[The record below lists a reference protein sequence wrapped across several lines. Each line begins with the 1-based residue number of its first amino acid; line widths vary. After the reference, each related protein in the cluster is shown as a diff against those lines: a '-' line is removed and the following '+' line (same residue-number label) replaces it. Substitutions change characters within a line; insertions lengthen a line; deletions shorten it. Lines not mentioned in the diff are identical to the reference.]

1 VDRLHPGE
9 RGHRRLAAGF
19 HRLLAE
25 RDLAL
30 GSPPG
35 REPRQ
40 PTPTRAAAVLWPA
53 TEGTG
58 RLARRSTDLLPRLLG
73 LATTEIGHRARGT
86 SRQLD
91 ARAERALREAL
102 DGLPCTPFLR
112 GSVPRARMEG

>member
-1 VDRLHPGE
+1 MDRLHPGE
-9 RGHRRLAAGF
+9 RGHRRLAAGS

-91 ARAERALREAL
+91 ARAARALREAL
-102 DGLPCTPFLR
+102 DGLPRTPFLR